1 MLLVLNLH
9 MVAFGGVQLPN
20 PSHRIRDRKTKKEY
34 PAKAALGRDLAHLV
48 GGDPRD
54 QFVFFKLAAAYP
66 ERFEVLNAAGR
77 WVSLDDPSAPVGTLR
92 PRDAPLAGEP
102 PAVRTTTL
110 AIDERKYEQVR
121 AVLGTAT
128 LRDTVDRSF
137 DEVLV
142 RAARMKDVED
152 LRTMRGLDLDKP
164 SVMRDAWR

>member
-1 MLLVLNLH
+1 M
-9 MVAFGGVQLPN
+9 PN
-20 PSHRIRDRKTKKEY
+20 RSHRIRDVKTGKEY

-48 GGDPRD
+48 GGDPSD
-54 QFVFFKLAAAYP
+54 QFVYFKIAATYP
-66 ERFEVLNAAGR
+66 ERFEVLNEAGE

-92 PRDAPLAGEP
+92 PRDAAAINTPSTF
-102 PAVRTTTL
+102 RTTTL

-128 LRDTVDRSF
+128 LRETVDRSF

-142 RAARMKDVED
+142 RAARMKDVEH

-164 SVMRDAWR
+164 AVMRDAWR